1 MRRVESALLVA
12 GLALAGCA
20 MLPATQP
27 ERAMFRDARLSP
39 DAAAAMVVPGR
50 STKAQVAAQ
59 LGDADRVPFDSG
71 YEVWVYRQR
80 PTRAGDPEL
89 VVLFAP
95 DGLVKKV
102 RVRPRDAAGARSP

>member
-1 MRRVESALLVA
+1 MRRGDAVLLAASLV
-12 GLALAGCA
+12 LAGCA
-20 MLPATQP
+20 MLPAAQP
-27 ERAMFRDARLSP
+27 ERAMFRDGTLSP
-39 DAAAAMVVPGR
+39 DAAAALVLPGR

-59 LGDADRVPFDSG
+59 LGDADRVAFDSG

-80 PTRAGDPEL
+80 PTRAGEPEL

-102 RVRPRDAAGARSP
+102 RVRPRGAAQ